1 MSQSVDESDRAI
13 DLSRFDSDFQCEKI
27 DDSNTL
33 DAIPDG
39 KYRVIVQEVL
49 LKETQQSGNPMLR
62 WTLRIVG
69 PPMNDRL
76 LWKNRVITSNT
87 LKYLKMELHVCGL
100 DLQSLSEL
108 PQHLEQMRNI
118 QLEVTKRTKGPNDNI
133 YFNRRIPDGDTG
145 MSGDDFPF

>member
-13 DLSRFDSDFQCEKI
+13 DLSRFDSDFQREKI
-27 DDSNTL
+27 DDSSTL

-49 LKETQQSGNPMLR
+49 LKETQSSGNPMVR
-62 WTLRIVG
+62 WTLRIIG
-69 PPMNDRL
+69 SPMDDRL
-76 LWKNRVITSNT
+76 LWKNRVITNNT
-87 LKYLKMELHVCGL
+87 LKYLKVELHMCGL

-133 YFNRRIPDGDTG
+133 YFNRRIPDGDAG
-145 MSGDDFPF
+145 PSGDDLPF

>member
-13 DLSRFDSDFQCEKI
+13 DLSRFDNDFQREQI
-27 DDSNTL
+27 DDSSTL
-33 DAIPDG
+33 EAIPDG

-49 LKETQQSGNPMLR
+49 LKETQASGNPMVR

-69 PPMNDRL
+69 SAMDDRL

-118 QLEVTKRTKGPNDNI
+118 QLEVT
-133 YFNRRIPDGDTG
+133 
-145 MSGDDFPF
+145 

>member
-13 DLSRFDSDFQCEKI
+13 DLSRFDNDFQREKI
-27 DDSNTL
+27 DESNSL
-33 DAIPDG
+33 EAVPDG

-49 LKETQQSGNPMLR
+49 LKETQSSGNPMVQ

-69 PPMNDRL
+69 SPMDDRL

-87 LKYLKMELHVCGL
+87 LKYLKLELHVCGL

-108 PQHLEQMRNI
+108 PQHLAQMRNI

-133 YFNRRIPDGDTG
+133 YFNRRIRDGDAG
-145 MSGDDFPF
+145 PSGDDLPF